1 MLKGHVFSKQIF
13 GNPIFALF
21 INTFLNGKNGVSN
34 NYKNGMKVTYSGSTV
49 TVSSGAVCIQ
59 GRFLEEDT
67 SSSIAAGTSS
77 SYCKLVIEI
86 NLDATNTESEFNQA
100 SYKVVKSSSGYP
112 SLTQTNIVK
121 NNAGI
126 YQYELA
132 RFRTSSSGITNFQD
146 MRTFL
151 DFDSIYAAIQT
162 EYQSVLQQLQTEF
175 ANVKDGSAYF
185 LKATQLRDEDLNDY
199 HTEGFYFAYGGNNA
213 KNKPSGVNNFGLFVT
228 RLGQNVYKQIL
239 HFNNNIYTRICDN
252 GSWTSWIQIIT
263 QDKFA
268 VLTGS
273 HTLDKSLDYGNDFT
287 QTTWHVAYPSGFNK
301 DNCVLI
307 SFGGSFT
314 DVYSFGDQNAA
325 SAASSNYTGA
335 VPRGITLNADDIVVQ
350 AWNWSGEKTLKYK
363 IVLMKV

>member
-1 MLKGHVFSKQIF
+1 MLKGHVFYKQIF

-67 SSSIAAGTSS
+67 STQVAAGTDN

-86 NLDATNTESEFNQA
+86 NLDLENTESEFNQA
-100 SYKVVKSSSGYP
+100 SYKIVKSSSGYP
-112 SLTQTNIVK
+112 SLTQSNIVK

-151 DFDSIYAAIQT
+151 DFDSIYDAIQN
-162 EYQSVLQQLQTEF
+162 EYQSVLQELQDELS
-175 ANVKDGSAYF
+175 NVKDGSAYF
-185 LKATQLRDEDLNDY
+185 LKATQLTNQNLNNY
-199 HTEGFYFAYGGNNA
+199 FSEGFYYAVGGNTVT
-213 KNKPSGVNNFGLFVT
+213 NKPSGVNNFGLFVT
-228 RLGQNVYKQIL
+228 KLGQNVYKQIL
-239 HFNNNIYTRICDN
+239 NYQNKIYTRNYDN
-252 GSWTSWIQIIT
+252 GNWSDWIQVIT
-263 QDKFA
+263 QDNFA
-268 VLTGS
+268 VISGS
-273 HTLDKSLDYGNDFT
+273 HLLTASTDYGKDFT
-287 QTTWHVAYPSGFNK
+287 QTTWHIAYPSGFNK

-314 DVYSFGDQNAA
+314 EVYSFGDQNAA
-325 SAASSNYTGA
+325 SPANSNYTGA